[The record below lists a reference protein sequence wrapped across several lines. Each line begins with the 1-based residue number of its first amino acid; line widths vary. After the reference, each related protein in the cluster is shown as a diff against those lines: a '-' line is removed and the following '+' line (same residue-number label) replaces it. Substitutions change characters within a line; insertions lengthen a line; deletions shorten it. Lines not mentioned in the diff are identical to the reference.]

1 VPPRVYLDW
10 NATSPPLDAVIE
22 AMSAAAK
29 ETWAN
34 PSSVHAFGRA
44 ARSVVEDAREAVAAL
59 FAVDARDVVLTSG
72 GTESNNLA
80 LHAAHT
86 LFTSRLEHPSVVRV
100 AEALERGGSAR
111 VHWLRVLEG
120 GTIDL
125 ADLEAALAAAA
136 PGATVALQAVNGE
149 TGVVQPVQDAI
160 VLSRRFGARVHVDA
174 VQAVGKIP
182 NLAALRADTISLA
195 AHKIR
200 GPKGIGALVT
210 SPGLR
215 VEPVLVGGSQ
225 ERGVRPG
232 TVDVVAA
239 RGFAVAAA
247 HVSPD
252 RHAAIAPRR
261 DRLERGLL
269 EAFDGARVNG
279 AAPRVAHVT
288 NVSVPG
294 WAGPELVAALDVEG
308 VACSSGSAC
317 SAGTNEPSP
326 AILAMLGAERAA
338 SAVRFSLGET
348 TTDDDVTFALDA
360 ITRVAKRRPSPSS

>member
-10 NATSPPLDAVIE
+10 NATSPPLEAVID

-29 ETWAN
+29 DTWAN

-44 ARSVVEDAREAVAAL
+44 ARAVVEDAREAVAAL
-59 FAVDARDVVLTSG
+59 FGADARDVVFTSG

-80 LHAAHT
+80 LHASRA
-86 LFTSRLEHPSVVRV
+86 LVTSRLEHPSVVRV
-100 AEALERGGSAR
+100 AEALERAGATR
-111 VHWLRVLEG
+111 VRWLKVLED

-125 ADLEAALAAAA
+125 GDLEAALAHEP

-149 TGVVQPVQDAI
+149 TGVVQPVKEAI
-160 VLSRRFGARVHVDA
+160 DLARRHGARAHVDA
-174 VQAVGKIP
+174 VQAVGKLAG
-182 NLAALRADTISLA
+182 LAALGADTLSLA

-210 SPGLR
+210 LPGAR

-247 HVSPD
+247 HASAE
-252 RHAAIAPRR
+252 RHAAIAPLR

-269 EAFDGARVNG
+269 EALAGACVNG
-279 AAPRVAHVT
+279 EAARVAHVT

-294 WAGPELVAALDVEG
+294 WPGPELVAALDVEG

-326 AILAMLGAERAA
+326 AILAMLGRERAG

-348 TTDDDVTFALDA
+348 TTEADIDFALDA
-360 ITRVAKRRPSPSS
+360 IRRVAKRRAGEE